1 MYAVVNPEPL
11 ERDQIEPG
19 LAVPAHRDLHE
30 QPGLVGQLGQ
40 RAANARSRRPATV
53 ERNRQARL
61 DAAAPGAMVK
71 PIWTCISK
79 TPTFRPR

>member
-30 QPGLVGQLGQ
+30 QPGLVGQLGHASSE
-40 RAANARSRRPATV
+40 RALAPPSDGRAQSPRPG
-53 ERNRQARL
+53 L
-61 DAAAPGAMVK
+61 
-71 PIWTCISK
+71 
-79 TPTFRPR
+79 TPPLRALW